1 MAGREATLE
10 DIHNTLKDI
19 NKNMSCMI
27 LSIEV
32 WKKIEKLWNGWFD
45 RLRVRWTKVVHFEL

>member
-1 MAGREATLE
+1 MEGREATLE

-45 RLRVRWTKVVHFEL
+45 KLTEVVHFEL